1 MPDLSDRLLVALDV
15 DGLDQ
20 ATTLLDKLTG
30 VVTGCKIG
38 NQLFTAAG
46 PAAVEAARKRGF
58 RVFLDLK
65 YHDIPNTV
73 AGAVRE
79 ATRLGV
85 FMLNVHAAGGLDM
98 MRAAAEAATKAARDL
113 AVPRPLCLGVTVLTS
128 LDRHALDAELGIV
141 STVESHVLRLAGLA
155 KAAGLDGC
163 VASPREIGPLR
174 LQLGKNFVIVTPG
187 IRARRDS
194 TGGHAP
200 RKEGGMGGSGT
211 GAPHE
216 KMGLG
221 GSGTGGQAPSSEGG
235 LGGSG
240 TGPPSQKDDQVRT
253 ATAAAAIE
261 AGADYIVVGRPI
273 TAAPNPRSAAEA
285 MLEELRG

>member
-1 MPDLSDRLLVALDV
+1 MGDPSDRLLVALDV

-20 ATTLLDKLTG
+20 ATSLLDNVSG

-85 FMLNVHAAGGLDM
+85 FMLNVHAGGGLAM
-98 MRAAAEAATKAARDL
+98 MRAAAEAATRAAKDL
-113 AVPRPLCLGVTVLTS
+113 AVPRPICLGVTVLTS
-128 LDRHALDAELGIV
+128 LDRHALDAELGVV

-163 VASPREIGPLR
+163 VASAREIGPLR
-174 LQLGKNFVIVTPG
+174 LQFGKKFIIVTPG
-187 IRARRDS
+187 IRARRDD
-194 TGGHAP
+194 GAN
-200 RKEGGMGGSGT
+200 GSR
-211 GAPHE
+211 A
-216 KMGLG
+216 
-221 GSGTGGQAPSSEGG
+221 SRDEGG

-240 TGPPSQKDDQVRT
+240 NGSPHEKTGPPSQTIATPSADDQVRT

-273 TAAPNPRSAAEA
+273 TAAPNPRAAA
-285 MLEELRG
+285 QAVLEELSG

>member
-1 MPDLSDRLLVALDV
+1 VLDPSDRLLVALDV

-20 ATTLLDKLTG
+20 ATALLDTLSG

-79 ATRLGV
+79 AARLGV
-85 FMLNVHAAGGLDM
+85 FMLNVHAAGGLTM
-98 MRAAAEAATKAARDL
+98 MRAAAEAATKAAKDL
-113 AVPRPLCLGVTVLTS
+113 AVARPICLGVTVLTS

-141 STVESHVLRLAGLA
+141 TTVESHVLRLAGLA

-163 VASPREIGPLR
+163 VASAREIGPLR
-174 LQLGKNFVIVTPG
+174 LQLGKKFVIVTPG
-187 IRARRDS
+187 IRS
-194 TGGHAP
+194 LTGGTRTASP
-200 RKEGGMGGSGT
+200 QTPLIALRATET
-211 GAPHE
+211 VIATPGA
-216 KMGLG
+216 
-221 GSGTGGQAPSSEGG
+221 
-235 LGGSG
+235 
-240 TGPPSQKDDQVRT
+240 DDQVRT
-253 ATAAAAIE
+253 ATAAAAID

-273 TAAPNPRSAAEA
+273 TAAPNPRAAA
-285 MLEELRG
+285 QAVLEELRG